1 MVKAKALAARHEK
14 VLRLSPLVKSGSEY
28 QLTLLYVFDSDFA
41 GLFAVP
47 DFQVLNDIRA
57 LLTTSGAP
65 LRLHRPRPSTSHP
78 LSNRASEMVEFDELL
93 STLEMWADQLASLKV
108 RAD

>member
-1 MVKAKALAARHEK
+1 MAKARALAARHEK
-14 VLRLSPLVKSGSEY
+14 VYLPLSKAGASINS
-28 QLTLLYVFDSDFA
+28 LYFVFDSDFA
-41 GLFAVP
+41 GLFVLP

-65 LRLHRPRPSTSHP
+65 LRLYRARPSTSHQ